1 MKKIVHITG
10 ALKKNY
16 NIRSK
21 VLIFFFVDYRCIIAL
36 CLAMLQSYFNVAA
49 STRPNEF

>member
-10 ALKKNY
+10 ALKKKNY
-16 NIRSK
+16 VIRSK
-21 VLIFFFVDYRCIIAL
+21 VLILFVNYRCIIAL